1 MAIIKDD
8 DKKAVLNVLANL
20 DQPVTIVHFTQ
31 KFECGSCA
39 GTHQLLEE
47 TAALSDK
54 LQLEVYDFVADQAK
68 ADELGIERVPAIALL
83 GDRDYG
89 IRFYGPPAGYEFASL
104 LQDFIMISTRDSG
117 LSTETRELLKGITKP
132 VHLEVLVTPT

>member
-1 MAIIKDD
+1 
-8 DKKAVLNVLANL
+8 LNVLGHL
-20 DQPVTIVHFTQ
+20 VEPVRIIHFTQ

-39 GTHQLLEE
+39 ATHQLLDE

-104 LQDFIMISTRDSG
+104 LQDFIMISARDSG
-117 LSTETRELLKGITKP
+117 LSADTREMLKGITKP